1 MFPTVLRIS
10 YNKRLPAVLLLTL
23 QTLMFTLYCQVQIL
37 VLYNLVGKSFKVFF
51 KDLLNYLLVAYF
63 FSRMIVET
71 QVFFA
76 WPTQYLDNI
85 NSLHST
91 VDSYYYYVCGCLFS

>member
-1 MFPTVLRIS
+1 
-10 YNKRLPAVLLLTL
+10 
-23 QTLMFTLYCQVQIL
+23 
-37 VLYNLVGKSFKVFF
+37 
-51 KDLLNYLLVAYF
+51 
-63 FSRMIVET
+63 MIVET

-91 VDSYYYYVCGCLFS
+91 VDSYYYYVCGCLFSWSDRKCYFLWYL